1 MVALLD
7 GIRAVGIAWYG
18 VGPIAGFILAQLGA
32 EVIKIENP
40 KGGDQW
46 RGFNRPGVR
55 TVPPGNHNL
64 GFEIW
69 NRQTKS
75 LTVDLTKEK
84 GREIIYRLVAK
95 SDALFTN
102 YLPGQLK
109 QLSVDYDTIC
119 KYNPQLVYAASSS
132 FGKNGPDRDKRAFD
146 HLAIARSGIMFAS
159 GDTGQPPTEIKGAV
173 ADTTAGTFLAFSVIA
188 GLLAKERLGIGQEIS
203 TSLFAPM
210 IWLQQANIQ
219 QYLYGGDAAERQSR
233 LSPLNPLNNQY
244 KCRDG
249 RWFKL
254 GGAVG
259 GADPN
264 AVWHDACH
272 LLEIESYENDD
283 RFKDTMVRQDN
294 SSELV
299 GILDNAF
306 LKKTRNEWIEHFKTE
321 NTRILFESVQEI
333 TELADD
339 PQVIANNYIVDDNH
353 PALGHIKR
361 VPFPMQFGETSIMSE
376 LTPAPLLGENT
387 EEILLELGYARE
399 EIADLKN
406 EKVV

>member
-1 MVALLD
+1 MVALLN

-18 VGPIAGFILAQLGA
+18 VGPIAGFILAQFGA

-55 TVPPGNHNL
+55 TVPPGNHNI

-84 GREIIYRLVAK
+84 GREIVYRLVAK
-95 SDALFTN
+95 SDAVFTN
-102 YLPGQLK
+102 YLPSQLNR
-109 QLSVDYDTIC
+109 LSVDYDTLS

-146 HLAIARSGIMFAS
+146 HLAIARSGIMLAS
-159 GDTGQPPTEIKGAV
+159 GDTGQPPTDIKGAV

-188 GLLAKERLGIGQEIS
+188 GLLAKERLGVGQEIS

-233 LSPLNPLNNQY
+233 LNPVNPLNNNY
-244 KCRDG
+244 KCKDG

-264 AVWHDACH
+264 AVWHDTCH
-272 LLEIESYENDD
+272 LLGMETFENDS
-283 RFKDTMVRQDN
+283 RFKDMRARQDN
-294 SSELV
+294 SEELV
-299 GILDNAF
+299 GILDKVF
-306 LKKTRNEWIEHFKTE
+306 ITKTRDEWIGHFKTA
-321 NTRILFESVQEI
+321 NMRILFEAIQDI
-333 TELADD
+333 TELAND
-339 PQVIANNYIVDDNH
+339 PQVIANNYFVEDNH
-353 PALGHIKR
+353 PTLGPIKR
-361 VPFPMQFGETSIMSE
+361 VPFPMEFGKTSIMSD
-376 LTPAPLLGENT
+376 LAPAPLLGEHT
-387 EEILLELGYARE
+387 EEILLELGYARG

-406 EKVV
+406 DKAI